1 MKISEIIFWILA
13 VISIGVAGWYLFGNS
28 PTFEQTILVL
38 MLTVVFGISMKVAVI
53 GEKVNSIERKFNMMA
68 KDFKEHL
75 GRKK

>member
-75 GRKK
+75 GGKK